1 MPLST
6 RLILAS
12 ALSFTVQTAGIT
24 LADDAPRL
32 ASIALVDKPWAVS
45 LDITGYRVQ
54 ADGVKPDSRRY
65 FLATND
71 TTSTSLSV
79 TLEAVSGPATEQGCL
94 AHLERI
100 ARSAATP
107 LSPRQT
113 RYEVH
118 HIPVLEYLISETGGQ
133 QTNQRHLFACASKD
147 NVYTD
152 IHVSKTGGKAG
163 DDSQLREALDSLTIE
178 AAATASSLDHFRAGS
193 APYLQ
198 GQFRQAIPHYE
209 QAVALEQ
216 ANPALDTSLWRLL
229 IHNLGV
235 AYGRTGNLARAKAT
249 FDYGLSQDPA
259 NPFFHYDLA
268 RTYAGMN
275 NRDKAMQSLHD
286 AFLHSRRRNEGDPM
300 PDPRQDV
307 SFGRFMLDPA
317 FRTLAES
324 LMQPAI

>member
-1 MPLST
+1 MSSST

-12 ALSFTVQTAGIT
+12 ALGFAAQAAGIV
-24 LADDAPRL
+24 LAADAPRL

-71 TTSTSLSV
+71 AAAIRLSV
-79 TLEAVSGPATEQGCL
+79 TLEAVSGQATEQGCL

-100 ARSAATP
+100 ARSAAAH
-107 LSPRQT
+107 LSPGPT
-113 RYEVH
+113 RHEVH
-118 HIPVLEYLISETGGQ
+118 HLPVLEYLLPETGGQ
-133 QTNQRHLFACASKD
+133 QADHLHLFACASKD

-152 IHVSKTGGKAG
+152 IHVAKTGAKAG
-163 DDSQLREALDSLTIE
+163 DDSQLREVLDSLTIV
-178 AAATASSLDHFRAGS
+178 AAAAASSLDHFRAGS

-216 ANPALDTSLWRLL
+216 ANPALDKSLWRLL

-268 RTYAGMN
+268 RAYAGMN
-275 NRDKAMQSLHD
+275 DRDKAMQSLHD
-286 AFLHSRRRNEGDPM
+286 AFLHSRRRKEGDPM

-307 SFGRFMLDPA
+307 SFGRLMLDPA
-317 FRTLAES
+317 FRMLTES

>member
-1 MPLST
+1 MSSST

-12 ALSFTVQTAGIT
+12 ALSFAVQAAGIT

-32 ASIALVDKPWAVS
+32 ASIALIDKPWAVS

-71 TTSTSLSV
+71 ATSLQLSI
-79 TLEAVSGPATEQGCL
+79 TLEAVSGQANEQGCL
-94 AHLERI
+94 AHLEHL
-100 ARSAATP
+100 ARNASTHSP
-107 LSPRQT
+107 GPTRHEIHHLS
-113 RYEVH
+113 
-118 HIPVLEYLISETGGQ
+118 VLEYLLPETSGRQ
-133 QTNQRHLFACASKD
+133 ADQLHLFACASKD

-152 IHVSKTGGKAG
+152 IHVAKTGAKTG
-163 DDSQLREALDSLTIE
+163 DDSQLQEVLNSLTIVD
-178 AAATASSLDHFRAGS
+178 AVTANSLAHFQAGS
-193 APYLQ
+193 APFLR

-216 ANPALDTSLWRLL
+216 ANPALDKSLWRLL

-235 AYGRTGNLARAKAT
+235 AYSRTGDLARAKAT
-249 FDYGLSQDPA
+249 FDSGLSQDPA
-259 NPFFHYDLA
+259 NPFFHYGLA

-275 NRDKAMQSLHD
+275 DRDKAMQSLHD
-286 AFLHSRRRNEGDPM
+286 AFLHSRRRNEEDPM

-307 SFGRFMLDPA
+307 SFGRLMLDPA
-317 FRTLAES
+317 FRSLTES